1 VKSQESFWRE
11 LDRVAFANTF
21 AEIYEHSPW
30 VAARSAPSAPVD
42 NLDAAL
48 KVMADTVAAAS
59 LDEQLTL
66 LRAHPDLAGKAAL
79 AGDLTAQS
87 AREQAGAGLDNLSA
101 EEMARFTDLN
111 SRYTEKFGFPFIIAV
126 AGLDKHDILAAFD
139 TRMSHTEEEER
150 RAALEQVHRIARVRA
165 ERLIEDYLA
174 TSGATP

>member
-1 VKSQESFWRE
+1 MKTRESFWRE
-11 LDRVAFANTF
+11 LDSVRCAQTF

-30 VAARSAPSAPVD
+30 VAARSAPSTPFD

-48 KVMADTVAAAS
+48 EVMVATVAAAS

-87 AREQAGAGLDNLSA
+87 AREQAGAGLDTLSA

-111 SRYTEKFGFPFIIAV
+111 SRYTKKFGFPFIIAV

-139 TRMSHTEEEER
+139 KRISHTEEEER
-150 RAALEQVHRIARVRA
+150 RTALEQVHRIARVRA